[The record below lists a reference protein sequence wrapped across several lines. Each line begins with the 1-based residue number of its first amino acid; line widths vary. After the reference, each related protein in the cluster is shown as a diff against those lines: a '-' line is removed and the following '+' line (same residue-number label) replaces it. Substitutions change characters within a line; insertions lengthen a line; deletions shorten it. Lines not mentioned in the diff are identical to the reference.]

1 MDETNENTVARP
13 AAIHAR
19 AQSGAM
25 LHSESAAFA
34 RAIVKLWDEWYTLL
48 RRTIK
53 VRFAGV
59 QGEFVPVGRLAK
71 RGAINGTTYI
81 FARKIGDGGT
91 LYVYDWSQCGGIVPV
106 SMEATSGA
114 EREACKLLAEIEYPS
129 EAYEAAGF
137 RAPALRAEDRDAS
150 GKPLDEK
157 VLRKNRAERMSERLE
172 TLLSIA
178 VPIPSLAEG

>member
-13 AAIHAR
+13 AMHAR
-19 AQSGAM
+19 AQAGAM

-34 RAIVKLWDEWYTLL
+34 RAIVKLWDEPFTLL

-53 VRFAGV
+53 VRFANV
-59 QGEFVPVGRLAK
+59 TGEYVPVGRLAK

-81 FARKIGDGGT
+81 FARRVGDPAT
-91 LYVYDWSQCGGIVPV
+91 LYVYDWSQCAGIVPV
-106 SMEATSGA
+106 SMEATSGS
-114 EREACKLLAEIEYPS
+114 EREACKLLSEIEYAP

-137 RAPALRAEDRDAS
+137 RAPPLRPEDRDS
-150 GKPLDEK
+150 NGKPLDEK
-157 VLRKNRAERMSERLE
+157 VLRRNRAERMSERLE

-178 VPIPSLAEG
+178 VPIPSLAE

>member
-1 MDETNENTVARP
+1 MVARP
-13 AAIHAR
+13 ALHAR
-19 AQSGAM
+19 AQVGAM
-25 LHSESAAFA
+25 LHNESAAFS

-59 QGEFVPVGRLAK
+59 SGEFIPVGRLAK
-71 RGAINGTTYI
+71 RGAINGTTYL
-81 FARKIGDGGT
+81 FLRRVGDGGT
-91 LYVYDWSQCGGIVPV
+91 LFVYDWSQCGTVVPL
-106 SMEATSGA
+106 SMEATSPS
-114 EREACKLLAEIEYPS
+114 ERDSAKLLSEIEYPS

-137 RAPALRAEDRDAS
+137 KAPPLRAEDRGAD

-157 VLRKNRAERMSERLE
+157 VLRRNRAERMSERLE
-172 TLLSIA
+172 ALLAIA

>member
-1 MDETNENTVARP
+1 MDENETMTNRP
-13 AAIHAR
+13 AMHAR
-19 AQSGAM
+19 AQAGAM

-34 RAIVKLWDEWYTLL
+34 RAIVKLWDEWFTLM
-48 RRTIK
+48 RRTVK
-53 VRFAGV
+53 VRFSGV
-59 QGEFVPVGRLAK
+59 QGEFIPVGRLAK

-81 FARKIGDGGT
+81 FARKIGDSNT
-91 LYVYDWSQCGGIVPV
+91 LFVYDWSQCGGIVPV

-114 EREACKLLAEIEYPS
+114 EREAAKLLAEIEYPS

-137 RAPALRAEDRDAS
+137 KAPPLRAEDRDAS

-172 TLLSIA
+172 SLLAIA
-178 VPIPSLAEG
+178 VPIPSLAE

>member
-1 MDETNENTVARP
+1 MDENENTMVARP
-13 AAIHAR
+13 AMHAR

-25 LHSESAAFA
+25 LHSESAAFS

-48 RRTIK
+48 RRTVK

-59 QGEFVPVGRLAK
+59 SGEFIPVGRLAK

-81 FARKIGDGGT
+81 FARRVGDPAT
-91 LYVYDWSQCGGIVPV
+91 LFVYDWSQCAGVVPV
-106 SMEATSGA
+106 AMEATAPA
-114 EREACKLLAEIEYPS
+114 EREAAKLLSEIEYAP

-172 TLLSIA
+172 SLLAIA

>member
-1 MDETNENTVARP
+1 MDETTTNRP
-13 AAIHAR
+13 AALHSR
-19 AQSGAM
+19 AQVGAM

-34 RAIVKLWDEWYTLL
+34 RAIVKLWDEPFTLL

-59 QGEFVPVGRLAK
+59 AGEFVPVGRLAK

-81 FARKIGDGGT
+81 FARRCGDPAT
-91 LYVYDWSQCGGIVPV
+91 LYVYDWSQCGTTVPL
-106 SMEATSGA
+106 SMEATTGA
-114 EREACKLLAEIEYPS
+114 EREACKLLGEIEYPA

-137 RAPALRAEDRDAS
+137 KAPPLRAEDRGAD

-157 VLRKNRAERMSERLE
+157 VLRRNRAERMSERLE
-172 TLLSIA
+172 SLLAIA
-178 VPIPSLAEG
+178 VPIPSLAE